1 MYIIYMCYYK
11 FSFSLNMEIKFS
23 GKKIL
28 KILLSYFF
36 ELLNKNL
43 ILLNFSLKPVSRT
56 ENYLIDVYINKVLN

>member
-1 MYIIYMCYYK
+1 MCYYK